1 MQIPALSRILASATV
16 LAVLAVTYYFV
27 GALGVAG
34 VLGAL
39 VMWLLL
45 SFNRMLHTLERAA
58 MRPLGRVHSAAE
70 FHARLRPGLALLKVL
85 AIAQSLGE
93 PLSETGDSIEIFRWS
108 DEHGGAVTCEF
119 VDGKLQNWRLRLPQ
133 TAGD

>member
-1 MQIPALSRILASATV
+1 MQIPSLSRILASATV
-16 LAVLAVTYYFV
+16 LAVLAVTYYYV

-45 SFNRMLHTLERAA
+45 SFNRMLHTIERAA
-58 MRPLGRVHSAAE
+58 MRPLGRVDSTAE
-70 FHARLRPGLALLKVL
+70 LHARLRPGLALLKVL

-119 VDGKLQNWRLRLPQ
+119 VDGKLQNWRLRHPQ